1 MLGQYGKDLP
11 YYVLSKGSAVV
22 SWIFIVWLLTHKLS
36 PQQYGQYALLFSLLT
51 LVTIVSTSW
60 LNSSIYRHLP
70 EHAEA
75 GDLSDFQ
82 ATILRL
88 AAITIGLGLVAGV
101 ALVGVMMAL
110 GLLDAPPLALLSVA
124 VAFVGNCA
132 FVLVT
137 AYLSARRSVRQFAAA
152 SAGQVVLFGAVL
164 WLALDHFDQKSAV
177 IFLVMALSYLP
188 TLVLAGRRTARH
200 PVAVAAKARQYMR
213 YGLPLMLMSSAT
225 LINMYGDQ
233 FLIGYFTSSVEV
245 GLYSANYLFAE
256 RAILS
261 LASVMTIA
269 YLPILFRMWEG
280 GDQAGAY
287 GFIWKIVFLLL
298 AVLVPVEILLCL
310 FGDQIAAMFIDA
322 SFSSASTI
330 IPVVGLATILVQL
343 AGAFAD
349 ALTLQK
355 RTLSLAACYGLAAIV
370 NLVLNFFLIPSFGY
384 LSAAYA
390 TLVSSALLLVM
401 VLALAQHYANIFQ
414 YFWPHLPSK
423 NILRN

>member
-22 SWIFIVWLLTHKLS
+22 SWIFIVWLLTHKLN
-36 PQQYGQYALLFSLLT
+36 PQQYGEYALLFSLLT
-51 LVTIVSTSW
+51 LLTIVSTSW

-75 GDLSDFQ
+75 DDLKDFQ
-82 ATILRL
+82 AIILRL
-88 AAITIGLGLVAGV
+88 TAITICLGLAAGVVIIGIMVALGLVG
-101 ALVGVMMAL
+101 
-110 GLLDAPPLALLSVA
+110 APPLALLSVA

-137 AYLSARRSVRQFAAA
+137 AYLSAKRAVRQFAAA
-152 SAGQVVLFGAVL
+152 SAGQVVLFGAAL
-164 WLALDHFDQKSAV
+164 WLVLDHFDQKSAV
-177 IFLVMALSYLP
+177 IFFVMTLSYLP
-188 TLVLAGRRTARH
+188 TLLLAGSRTARH
-200 PVAVAAKARQYMR
+200 PIAIAARARQYMR

-233 FLIGYFTSSVEV
+233 FVIRYFTSSVEV
-245 GLYSANYLFAE
+245 GLYSANYMFAE

-269 YLPILFRMWEG
+269 YLPILFRMWER
-280 GDQAGAY
+280 GDQTGAY

-298 AVLVPVEILLCL
+298 TALVPIEILLCI
-310 FGDQIAAMFIDA
+310 FGDQIAAIFIDA
-322 SFSSASTI
+322 SFSSASVI

-355 RTLSLAACYGLAAIV
+355 RTLTLAACYGVAAIV
-370 NLVLNFFLIPSFGY
+370 NLVLNFYLIPYFGY

-390 TLVSSALLLVM
+390 TLVSSAFLLIMVM
-401 VLALAQHYANIFQ
+401 AAAQYYASIFQ
-414 YFWPHLPSK
+414 Y
-423 NILRN
+423 LRPNLLWKKLLS